1 MEKMGIFPNFRMKPK
16 AIGML
21 EFCKK
26 VLEKVSFDKY
36 LFKKEL
42 QKAIR
47 WVKADEL
54 EVLRR
59 WCLIKFGGLY
69 RQLIEDSFQKA
80 LPA

>member
-1 MEKMGIFPNFRMKPK
+1 MKPK
-16 AIGML
+16 AKGML

-26 VLEKVSFDKY
+26 VLEKVSFDRY

-42 QKAIR
+42 LKAIS
-47 WVKADEL
+47 WIKADEL

-59 WCLIKFGGLY
+59 WCLIKFGNLY

>member
-1 MEKMGIFPNFRMKPK
+1 
-16 AIGML
+16 ML

-26 VLEKVSFDKY
+26 VVEKVSFDRH

-42 QKAIR
+42 LKSIK
-47 WVKADEL
+47 WVKTEEL

-59 WCLIKFGGLY
+59 WCLIKFGNLY
-69 RQLIEDSFQKA
+69 QKLIEDSFQKA